1 MPRIINILILLILFT
16 LQIYEKKSLPIA
28 LKVRL
33 VFKSE
38 DTLLH
43 PENVIH
49 QFY

>member
-28 LKVRL
+28 LR
-33 VFKSE
+33 FKSE